1 MKFVIKLGIVTVY
14 RGPHVVLQFLH
25 RWLHFGEFIPSNTAS
40 QLNCVGTAFYNM
52 LLKEKQK
59 IIGDWEEDVSI
70 HLLTL
75 KIREYGDH

>member
-1 MKFVIKLGIVTVY
+1 
-14 RGPHVVLQFLH
+14 
-25 RWLHFGEFIPSNTAS
+25 
-40 QLNCVGTAFYNM
+40 M